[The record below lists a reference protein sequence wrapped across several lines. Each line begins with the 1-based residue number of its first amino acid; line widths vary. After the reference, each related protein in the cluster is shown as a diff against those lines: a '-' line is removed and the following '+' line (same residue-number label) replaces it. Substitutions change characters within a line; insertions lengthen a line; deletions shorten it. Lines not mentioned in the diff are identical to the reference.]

1 LRGLGELLEEAL
13 ESLPSMPYDVLL
25 LEPFAVQ
32 FRYDLRES
40 LGEDE
45 KAAIRESVE
54 LLGGYVLRRV
64 LELQEV

>member
-1 LRGLGELLEEAL
+1 
-13 ESLPSMPYDVLL
+13 MPYDVLL